1 MPVMEAQGRG
11 ILGHQGWGDESGH
24 SPILERGVTKAR
36 ELTRIPSV
44 PVVCKALSSEWA
56 PLSLKTA
63 Q

>member
-36 ELTRIPSV
+36 ELTRIPSL

-56 PLSLKTA
+56 P
-63 Q
+63 